1 MALIYEMFSFFQIHI
16 KSSIDIPMF
25 FLLSVFKQTYFK
37 IGFSES
43 EGAVKIKMGN
53 LTIKHPFLIFFIYSK
68 TITPLA
74 FLPASISSK
83 PC

>member
-43 EGAVKIKMGN
+43 EGAVKIKMG
-53 LTIKHPFLIFFIYSK
+53 
-68 TITPLA
+68 
-74 FLPASISSK
+74 
-83 PC
+83 